1 MIRAIIFDLDNTLL
15 DFVKMKQFAV
25 KAAITAMIEAGLNVD
40 EEKAY
45 KDIFD
50 LYVQKGWENQQ
61 VFDDYLN
68 QTVGNVSNKILA
80 AGIVSYRRAR
90 EATLLVYPNVNK
102 TLIELIKMGI
112 QLSVVSDAPSREAWM
127 RLYYLNLHHVFD
139 PVLTFDDT
147 GVRKPSPKPFE
158 MALEIMKST
167 PDEVLMIGDWPERDV
182 VGAKQIGIKTIFA
195 RYGDTF
201 GTVDSGADWDVNDI
215 YELVDIV
222 KELNSA
228 QIIILIKNATTNS
241 KTSQSA

>member
-1 MIRAIIFDLDNTLL
+1 MIKAIIFDLDNTLL

-25 KAAITAMIEAGLNVD
+25 KAAITAMIEAGLDVD

-50 LYVQKGWENQQ
+50 LYVEKGWENQQ

-68 QTVGNVSNKILA
+68 QTVGKVSNKILA

-112 QLSVVSDAPSREAWM
+112 KLSVVSDAPSREAWM

-158 MALEIMKST
+158 MALDIIQAK

-215 YELVDIV
+215 YDLVDIV
-222 KELNSA
+222 KELN
-228 QIIILIKNATTNS
+228 NV
-241 KTSQSA
+241 

>member
-1 MIRAIIFDLDNTLL
+1 MIKAIIFDLDNTLL

-25 KAAITAMIEAGLNVD
+25 KAAITAMIEAGLDVD
-40 EEKAY
+40 EKKAY
-45 KDIFD
+45 QDIFD
-50 LYVQKGWENQQ
+50 LYVNKGWENQQ

-68 QTVGNVSNKILA
+68 QTVGKVSNKILA

-147 GVRKPSPKPFE
+147 GVRKPSAKPFE
-158 MALEIMKST
+158 MALDILQSS

-182 VGAKQIGIKTIFA
+182 VGAKQIGMKTIFA

-215 YELVDIV
+215 YDLVNIV
-222 KELNSA
+222 KELN
-228 QIIILIKNATTNS
+228 NV
-241 KTSQSA
+241 

>member
-1 MIRAIIFDLDNTLL
+1 MIQAIIFDLDNTLL
-15 DFVKMKQFAV
+15 DFIKMKQFAV
-25 KAAITAMIEAGLNVD
+25 KAAITAMNEAGLNVD

-45 KDIFD
+45 QDIFD
-50 LYVQKGWENQQ
+50 LYVNKGWENQQ

-68 QTVGNVSNKILA
+68 QTIGEVSNKILA
-80 AGIVSYRRAR
+80 AGIVNYRRAR

-112 QLSVVSDAPSREAWM
+112 KLAVVSDAPSREAWM

-147 GVRKPSPKPFE
+147 GVRKPSPKPFQ
-158 MALEIMKST
+158 MALDYLKVKPE
-167 PDEVLMIGDWPERDV
+167 EALMIGDWPERDV

-201 GTVDSGADWDVNDI
+201 GTLDSGADWDINDI
-215 YELVDIV
+215 YEVVDIV
-222 KELNSA
+222 KELNDV
-228 QIIILIKNATTNS
+228 
-241 KTSQSA
+241 

>member
-1 MIRAIIFDLDNTLL
+1 MIKAIIFDLDNTLL

-25 KAAITAMIEAGLNVD
+25 KAAITAMIEAGLDVD
-40 EEKAY
+40 EKKAY

-50 LYVQKGWENQQ
+50 LYVNKGWENQQ

-68 QTVGNVSNKILA
+68 QTVGKVSNKILA

-147 GVRKPSPKPFE
+147 GVRKPSAKPFE
-158 MALEIMKST
+158 MALDILQSS

-182 VGAKQIGIKTIFA
+182 VGAKKIGMKTIFA

-215 YELVDIV
+215 YDLVNIV
-222 KELNSA
+222 KELN
-228 QIIILIKNATTNS
+228 NV
-241 KTSQSA
+241 

>member
-1 MIRAIIFDLDNTLL
+1 MIKAIIFDLDNTLL

-25 KAAITAMIEAGLNVD
+25 KAAITAMIEAGLDVD
-40 EEKAY
+40 EKKAY
-45 KDIFD
+45 QDIFD
-50 LYVQKGWENQQ
+50 LYVNKGWENQQ

-68 QTVGNVSNKILA
+68 QTVGKVSNKILA

-147 GVRKPSPKPFE
+147 GVRKPSAKPFE
-158 MALEIMKST
+158 MALDILQAS

-182 VGAKQIGIKTIFA
+182 VGAKQIGMKTIFA

-215 YELVDIV
+215 YDLVNIV
-222 KELNSA
+222 KELN
-228 QIIILIKNATTNS
+228 NV
-241 KTSQSA
+241 